1 MLNKGCKNVSVGYDA
16 RYSANELFNYLVSGL
31 NKAGIKI
38 YDIGLVPTPL
48 GYFSLYEGL
57 KFDANIMITGSH
69 NPKDYNGFK
78 ITINKE
84 SFFGVE
90 LKEFSK
96 EVYKHLDDDIEENLE
111 VEKYDILSLYVKFM
125 CEQFSF
131 LKDFNYK
138 LVLIAQMVRLE
149 W

>member
-1 MLNKGCKNVSVGYDA
+1 YDA

-57 KFDANIMITGSH
+57 KFDANVMITGSH

-84 SFFGVE
+84 SFFG
-90 LKEFSK
+90 
-96 EVYKHLDDDIEENLE
+96 
-111 VEKYDILSLYVKFM
+111 
-125 CEQFSF
+125 
-131 LKDFNYK
+131 
-138 LVLIAQMVRLE
+138 
-149 W
+149 